1 MSSPPVK
8 RQRVR
13 GDAALSPLENL
24 PPLLLA
30 RILVVAGPR
39 GAAVLAC
46 TSATLRAAASS
57 EEFWR
62 RLCAKDF
69 GLVAP
74 LDTCEVPLP
83 FFMGAYKSWFQT
95 FGMYPLPLV
104 KRVKFFWDSFNSWLY
119 EFFPEAQ
126 NTLLKG
132 VSDLDIRKAEHD
144 LGFQLP
150 MHTKVLYRFCNGQMC
165 REDLVS
171 HGVIGGYEFDSN
183 TVNVQLLPLE
193 KIVQTA
199 KLLPLNNGASCTSK
213 FIVVAASS
221 DWQKSFLLDCLTG
234 QLYVG
239 TKSFKSD
246 GGMMPCVPSI
256 MLPVHGNK
264 DMPLDGLLLWLE
276 EHFRRLQSGMIK
288 LQHYNY
294 NYMDNAR
301 HICLYPEEPPSY
313 SSAVTYGIK
322 VRASAVFAPED
333 SALNEDPCK
342 YMYFFCICLHLS
354 EACIIDGKHYSSCQC
369 QSLHLTIRSGN
380 NVLQDNWTY
389 DVQLRR
395 AGAVEIIYRYYIAIS
410 RAPASIEGTINFV
423 PLRYNTPQGRQFAVK
438 IAPFI
443 LQLPE
448 YIY

>member
-1 MSSPPVK
+1 MSPPAK
-8 RQRVR
+8 RQRAQ
-13 GDAALSPLENL
+13 GYAALSPLENL
-24 PPLLLA
+24 PPLLLT
-30 RILVVAGPR
+30 RILVMVGPR
-39 GAAVLAC
+39 GAAALAC

-74 LDTCEVPLP
+74 LDTRDRPLP
-83 FFMGAYKSWFQT
+83 FFMGAYKAWFQS

-104 KRVKFFWDSFNSWLY
+104 KRVKIFWDSFNSWLSEY
-119 EFFPEAQ
+119 FPEAQ
-126 NTLLKG
+126 NTLAEG
-132 VSDLDIRKAEHD
+132 VSDLNIRKAEHD
-144 LGFQLP
+144 LGFELP
-150 MHTKVLYRFCNGQMC
+150 MHTKVLYRFCNGQMYC
-165 REDLVS
+165 EGLVS
-171 HGVIGGYEFDSN
+171 HGVIGGYEFDFD
-183 TVNVQLLPLE
+183 TVNVHLLPLE
-193 KIVQTA
+193 KIVETA
-199 KLLPLNNGASCTSK
+199 KLLPLENGASCTSK
-213 FIVVAASS
+213 FIVVAVSS

-234 QLYVG
+234 QLYVS

-276 EHFRRLQSGMIK
+276 EHLRRLQSGTIK
-288 LQHYNY
+288 LQRYNY
-294 NYMDNAR
+294 VNNAR
-301 HICLYPEEPPSY
+301 HISLYPEEPPSY

-322 VRASAVFAPED
+322 VRASAVFAPEV

-342 YMYFFCICLHLS
+342 YIYYYCICLSLA

-369 QSLHLTIRSGN
+369 QSLHLTIRTEN

-395 AGAVEIIYRYYIAIS
+395 AGVVEIIYRSYIAES
-410 RAPASIEGTINFV
+410 RVPASIEGTINFV
-423 PLRYNTPQGRQFAVK
+423 PLRYHIPQGRQFAVK

-443 LQLPE
+443 LQVPE